1 MKDLMTTSFKG
12 FAKHK
17 EGKALWQWTMPSCG
31 RNKWK
36 RKFSVVIC
44 HCLLSG
50 TKIDHSVSMT
60 KLFTDCLAFGFL
72 MHFFLFDFHSFL
84 LLHLTG
90 QLVLCLCSSLFYSEI
105 IRCYK
110 SMCSQCLRSNHVA
123 KQKSITAVGST
134 YSSSPFQKN
143 RKWKHYLQQ
152 LISPTTW

>member
-1 MKDLMTTSFKG
+1 MAMNNAFMWSKQMEEK
-12 FAKHK
+12 
-17 EGKALWQWTMPSCG
+17 
-31 RNKWK
+31 
-36 RKFSVVIC
+36 I
-44 HCLLSG
+44 LSG
-50 TKIDHSVSMT
+50 NMPLSIVWDKNWPRSIYDKTFHRLPGFWFPNAFLSVWFS
-60 KLFTDCLAFGFL
+60 F
-72 MHFFLFDFHSFL
+72 FL